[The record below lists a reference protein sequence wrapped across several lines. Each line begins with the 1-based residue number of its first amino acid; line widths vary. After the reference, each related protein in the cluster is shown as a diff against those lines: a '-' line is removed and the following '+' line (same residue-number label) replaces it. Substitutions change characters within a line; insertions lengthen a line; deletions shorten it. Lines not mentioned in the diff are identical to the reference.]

1 MRSVLQQTTGHRVL
15 VMAVSPD
22 VMARCAVGSETQKRS
37 HHGADLGRSRLNPIC
52 LLVLEKGKP
61 DQA

>member
-1 MRSVLQQTTGHRVL
+1 
-15 VMAVSPD
+15 MAVSPD